1 MTNRPRWLGPLLIV
15 LLAMLAATV
24 WQGSR
29 WLAGGSGLETEI
41 SQLVPAG
48 NMDPVEQRLYRNLV
62 TQGSGRLVVVVE
74 GEQVTEVEAASI
86 DLQGGLAGL
95 PGVVSVDARPDPQR
109 LERLAEFLAPYR
121 AGLLA
126 PADRAALDEEPGE
139 AVRRWLASDP
149 FFRPLPVDTDP
160 LGTLGRFIAQSLPA
174 SGAVDSDGFYYW
186 AEREAGESYT
196 IATFASLS
204 PEGIGTERNDRLR
217 QELEALF
224 DTLRGAHDVELNASG
239 VLFHASAAKQQAK
252 WESSV
257 FGVVS
262 VTLIIA
268 LLAYGFRSIQ
278 PVVALVVVIGIAL
291 LTGLTTAQ
299 WLFND
304 LHVLTLVMALPV
316 IGIAVDYVIHSQVNR
331 GRDAG
336 AATARGL
343 PPHLLRGLTWGCLS
357 SALGYAALAAVDV
370 PVMRQVSVVLVVGLI
385 TALLWVVAMAYLLPT
400 QANRGRIAALSA
412 SPLVQR
418 ASRGTVVNRFILVG
432 VLAVLITA
440 ALGTA
445 GAGAVRIVDTPEAL
459 HYVEPELARADRRV
473 QERLDL
479 AGQRRTLLVSG
490 DSVEQ
495 VLQRQEALA
504 ARLEERLGVQAT
516 GLANIVP
523 SLARQRDNRALTARA
538 YAALSAA
545 QRARLRDAGADFPNA
560 QDGPLLRPA
569 SLPAFIT
576 DRLPPFEV
584 TAPVG
589 GTPWAALSLAEAAD
603 WSRVEA
609 LCAAQAGCRVVDS
622 VAALTDVLAGTH
634 SVARIGLGAAVL
646 LVVLVLVARYR
657 QRGLWAGA
665 ALVLVMLG
673 GAVIPGAFG
682 LPLTLFGTGGL
693 FVLLGLSVDYLVFT
707 AETPHPRD
715 YTWLAFMLSA
725 ATTLL
730 TFGFLLLSLTPAVK
744 MLAAPVVAG
753 LPVLLAVLYFVQA
766 CLAPP
771 GSTNNEN
778 IEEG

>member
-1 MTNRPRWLGPLLIV
+1 MTSRPRWLGPLLAV
-15 LLAMLAATV
+15 LLVMLVATV
-24 WQGSR
+24 WQGGR
-29 WLAGGSGLETEI
+29 WLAGGFGLETEI

-48 NMDPVEQRLYRNLV
+48 RMDPVEQRLYQNLV
-62 TQGSGRLVVVVE
+62 TQGAGSLVVLVE
-74 GEQVTEVEAASI
+74 GQQVAEVEAASI
-86 DLQGGLAGL
+86 ALQDGLAVL

-126 PADRAALDEEPGE
+126 PADRAALNEDPGG
-139 AVRRWLASDP
+139 AVRRWLAADP
-149 FFRPLPVDTDP
+149 FFRPLAVETDP
-160 LGTLGRFIAQSLPA
+160 LGTLGRFIVQALPA
-174 SGAVDSDGFYYW
+174 PGAVDSDGFYYW
-186 AEREAGESYT
+186 VERDAGQRYA

-217 QELEALF
+217 QDLGTLF

-239 VLFHASAAKQQAK
+239 VAFHAAAAKQQAK
-252 WESSV
+252 WESGA
-257 FGVVS
+257 FGALS

-268 LLAYGFRSIQ
+268 LLTYSFRSVQ
-278 PVVALVVVIGIAL
+278 PVAVLAMVIGIAL
-291 LTGLTTAQ
+291 LTGLTAAQ
-299 WLFND
+299 RLFTG

-316 IGIAVDYVIHSQVNR
+316 IGIAVDYVIHSQVKR

-357 SALGYAALAAVDV
+357 SALGYAALAGVDV

-385 TALLWVVAMAYLLPT
+385 TALLWVVAMAYLFPT
-400 QANRGRIAALSA
+400 QANRRRIATLGA
-412 SPLVQR
+412 SSLVQR
-418 ASRGTVVNRFILVG
+418 VSHGPSVNRFILAG
-432 VLAVLITA
+432 VLAFLIAA

-445 GAGAVRIVDTPEAL
+445 GAGMVRIVDAPEAL
-459 HYVEPELARADRRV
+459 HYVQADLARADNRV
-473 QERLDL
+473 RERLNL

-490 DSVEQ
+490 DSVEEA
-495 VLQRQEALA
+495 LQRQEALA
-504 ARLEERLGVQAT
+504 ARLEERLGVPVT
-516 GLANIVP
+516 GLAGIVP
-523 SLARQRDNRALTARA
+523 SRARQRDNRALTAHA
-538 YAALSAA
+538 YSALSRA
-545 QRARLRDAGADFPNA
+545 QRARLRDAGAEIPDA
-560 QDGPLLRPA
+560 RGGPLLRPA

-576 DRLPPFEV
+576 ERLPPFDV
-584 TAPVG
+584 TAPLG
-589 GTPWAALSLAEAAD
+589 GAPWATLSLAESAD
-603 WSRVEA
+603 WIRVGEI
-609 LCAAQAGCRVVDS
+609 CAAQDGCRVVDS
-622 VAALTDVLAGTH
+622 VKALTEVLAGTH
-634 SVARIGLGAAVL
+634 RTARIALGVAVL
-646 LVVLVLVARYR
+646 LVVLVLVTRYQ
-657 QRGLWAGA
+657 QRGMWAGA
-665 ALVLVMLG
+665 ALVLVILG

-707 AETPHPRD
+707 AETPHRRD
-715 YTWLAFMLSA
+715 YTWLAFLLSA

-753 LPVLLAVLYFVQA
+753 LPVLLSVLYFVQA

-771 GSTNNEN
+771 ESTNNNN